1 MVRFDPEASARLR
14 DSVEGR
20 PALRAAKEAVN
31 VVLGWTG
38 LGDSLL
44 LWARR

>member
-1 MVRFDPEASARLR
+1 MR
-14 DSVEGR
+14 DAVEGR
-20 PALRAAKEAVN
+20 PALRAVKEGVN